1 MINEHR
7 PNSIV
12 KILEIALVGKGATIT
27 KLVDKSD
34 LTEYPEKLKL
44 YLLSLETKIL
54 HKYMLVIGGYLDQL
68 NVWKVPEVLDPR
80 LRINLDGSI
89 S

>member
-12 KILEIALVGKGATIT
+12 KILEIALAGKGATIT

-44 YLLSLETKIL
+44 YLLSLENSGFNNKLQQQMI
-54 HKYMLVIGGYLDQL
+54 
-68 NVWKVPEVLDPR
+68 
-80 LRINLDGSI
+80 
-89 S
+89 